1 MHKIEAFLDSI
12 PVQNE
17 FTEIS
22 LALLSAS
29 AVLRKKRTLSKIILI
44 LKNKKFNERKIY
56 EALLQ
61 TYLFAGYPS
70 ALISLSVYAEYFNPQ
85 QKYYEKWNIPLFKK
99 RGNENCRK
107 IYGSKFEKLV
117 NNVNSFSTDLSD
129 WLITEGYGK
138 VLGRRG
144 LPLREREVCNI
155 AVLSSLKYDSQLY
168 SHINGGYRL
177 GLSISEIERI
187 IQSTAVLN
195 RNDCVKFGME
205 VLKSFRKEKHV

>member
-1 MHKIEAFLDSI
+1 MNKIETFLDSLS
-12 PVQNE
+12 VKKE

-22 LALLSAS
+22 LALLSTA
-29 AVLRKKRTLSKIILI
+29 AVLRKNSTLSKIILI
-44 LKNKKFNERKIY
+44 LKNRNFNQRKIY

-70 ALISLSVYAEYFNPQ
+70 ALISLSVYAEYFNSH
-85 QKYYEKWNIPLFKK
+85 QKYFEEWDIPLFKK
-99 RGNENCRK
+99 RGNKNCRK
-107 IYGSKFEKLV
+107 IYGNKFEKLV
-117 NNVNSFSTDLSD
+117 NNVNSFSPDLSD
-129 WLITEGYGK
+129 WLVTEGYGK

-144 LPLREREVCNI
+144 LLLREREVCNI
-155 AVLSSLKYDSQLY
+155 AVLAALKYDSQLY

-177 GLSISEIERI
+177 GLRISEIERI
-187 IQSTAVLN
+187 IESPAVLN